1 MQFASRWGQ
10 EKKNH
15 ERHEKHERDGQVVR
29 LRRVRLDGGT
39 GMGALVEDTLVV
51 EWKMK
56 RIVDINGIH
65 EVQRLNSGDLVS
77 LKV

>member
-1 MQFASRWGQ
+1 M
-10 EKKNH
+10 
-15 ERHEKHERDGQVVR
+15 D
-29 LRRVRLDGGT
+29 
-39 GMGALVEDTLVV
+39 ALVEDTLVV